1 MKTELNFIKRADILR
16 VIYLLMQHPKV
27 PKKDK
32 VTVKEANCSL
42 EGIEPDDNAIVV
54 NFSVRCF
61 IGRLYLSQHSGK
73 IRLYNEDDEEQK
85 ISRLQMKNVKE
96 YLRSKNYKI

>member
-1 MKTELNFIKRADILR
+1 MKTKLNHIKRADILR
-16 VIYLLMQHPKV
+16 VIYLLMKS
-27 PKKDK
+27 KGKDS
-32 VTVKEANCSL
+32 VTIKEVSCSI

-85 ISRLQMKNVKE
+85 ISRSQMKNVKE
-96 YLRSKNYKI
+96 FLRVKNYNV

>member
-1 MKTELNFIKRADILR
+1 MKTELDHIKRADINQ

-32 VTVKEANCSL
+32 VTKKEACNSIDQ
-42 EGIEPDDNAIVV
+42 IEPDDNAIVV
-54 NFSVRCF
+54 YFSVRCF
-61 IGRLYLSQHSGK
+61 IGILYLSQHSGK
-73 IRLYNEDDEEQK
+73 IRLYDEDEVEQK
-85 ISRLQMKNVKE
+85 ISRLQMKSVKE